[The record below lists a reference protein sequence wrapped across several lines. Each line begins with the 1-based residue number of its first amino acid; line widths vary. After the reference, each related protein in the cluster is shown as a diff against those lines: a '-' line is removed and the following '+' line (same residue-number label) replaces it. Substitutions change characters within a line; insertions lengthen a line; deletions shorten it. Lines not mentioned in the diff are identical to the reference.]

1 VKWNLK
7 QNQEMTMRDFFSAIQ
22 FITILPWGGA
32 RKFEPQRMIPYF
44 PLVGIALGVLV
55 ALFDF
60 VAVSFW
66 GKTVASLLD
75 VIFLTLLTG
84 AFHIDGLG
92 DSADGLLGQRPKEK
106 ILEIMKDSR
115 LGTMGLVAIVAGL
128 SIKWA
133 GISGLGNN
141 RALLLIIIPAFA
153 RGSMLFGMRYL
164 PYGRPEGGT
173 GIDFFKSEL
182 SLSAFWGLSLPV
194 LFSFL
199 LGWQAFWLIFC
210 FSAITA
216 GLILYYKKR
225 LGCITG
231 DMLGAMT
238 EVAEAGLFLLVSI
251 GGGA

>member
-1 VKWNLK
+1 
-7 QNQEMTMRDFFSAIQ
+7 MRDFFSAVQ
-22 FITILPWGGA
+22 FITILPWGQA
-32 RKFEPQRMIPYF
+32 ERFDPQRMIPHF

-75 VIFLTLLTG
+75 VIFLAVLTG

-92 DSADGLLGQRPKEK
+92 DAADGLLGQRPKEK
-106 ILEIMKDSR
+106 ILAIMKDSR

-133 GISGLGNN
+133 GIAGLDTN

-173 GIDFFKSEL
+173 GIDFFKHEL
-182 SLSAFWGLSLPV
+182 TPSAFRGLAVPV
-194 LFSFL
+194 LLSCL
-199 LGWQAFWLIFC
+199 LGWQAIWLIIC
-210 FSAITA
+210 FAAITA
-216 GLILYYKKR
+216 GLIQYYKKR
-225 LGCITG
+225 VGCITG

-238 EVAEAGLFLLVSI
+238 EVTEAGMFLLASI
-251 GGGA
+251 GGTG

>member
-1 VKWNLK
+1 
-7 QNQEMTMRDFFSAIQ
+7 MRDFFSAAQ
-22 FITILPWGGA
+22 FITILPWGQA
-32 RKFEPQRMIPYF
+32 EKFDPQRMIPHF

-60 VAVSFW
+60 VAVRFW
-66 GKTVASLLD
+66 GKAVASLLD
-75 VIFLTLLTG
+75 VIFLAVLTG

-92 DSADGLLGQRPKEK
+92 DAADGLLGQRPKEK
-106 ILEIMKDSR
+106 ILAIMKDSR

-133 GISGLGNN
+133 GIAGLDTN

-173 GIDFFKSEL
+173 GVEFFKHEL
-182 SLSAFWGLSLPV
+182 KPSAFRGLAVPV
-194 LFSFL
+194 LLSFL
-199 LGWQAFWLIFC
+199 LGWQAIWLIIC
-210 FSAITA
+210 SAGITA
-216 GLILYYKKR
+216 GLIQYYKKR
-225 LGCITG
+225 VGCITG

-238 EVAEAGLFLLVSI
+238 EVTEAGMFLLASI
-251 GGGA
+251 GGT

>member
-1 VKWNLK
+1 M
-7 QNQEMTMRDFFSAIQ
+7 QNFFSAIQ
-22 FITILPWGGA
+22 FITILPWGRA
-32 RKFEPQRMIPYF
+32 ERFDPQRMIPYF
-44 PLVGIALGVLV
+44 PIVGIVLGVLV

-66 GKTVASLLD
+66 GKTVGSLLD
-75 VIFLTLLTG
+75 VIFLTVLTG

-92 DSADGLLGQRPKEK
+92 DTADGLLGQRPKEK

-133 GISGLGNN
+133 GIAGLDAN
-141 RALLLIIIPAFA
+141 RTLLLIIVPAFA
-153 RGSMLFGMRYL
+153 RASMLFGMRYL

-173 GIDFFKSEL
+173 GVDFFNDEL
-182 SLSAFWGLSLPV
+182 KPSSFWGLAAPV
-194 LFSFL
+194 LLSFI
-199 LGWQAFWLIFC
+199 LGWQAIWLIIC
-210 FSAITA
+210 FAAITA
-216 GLILYYKKR
+216 GLIQYYKRR

-238 EVAEAGLFLLVSI
+238 EITEACLFLLATI
-251 GGGA
+251 GGTV